1 MRETLRFALLKTIP
15 VLLGYLFLGIA
26 FGVVLQRSG
35 YGLPWA
41 LLSSTVIYAGSGQFV
56 MADLL
61 AAGAGLLTVAVTT
74 LLVNSRHIFYGLT
87 FIERFRGM
95 KTRPDMILSLTDETY
110 SLLCALETPDG
121 IDENRAM
128 FLIALLD
135 QCYWILGGCIGAL
148 LGQALPVDLTGI
160 DFAMTALFTVI
171 LVEQVRR
178 SGNRLPALIGGL
190 SALLMLVL
198 LGPDA
203 FLLPSPLVT
212 VTLLVAGRALTARRE
227 ADA

>member
-1 MRETLRFALLKTIP
+1 MREALRFAFFKTIP

-26 FGVVLQRSG
+26 FGVGLQRNG
-35 YGLPWA
+35 YGAPWA
-41 LLSSTVIYAGSGQFV
+41 LLASTVVYAGSGQFV

-87 FIERFRGM
+87 FVERFRGM
-95 KTRPDMILSLTDETY
+95 PGRWYMIFSLTDETY
-110 SLLCALETPDG
+110 SLLCALRVPDG

-128 FLIALLD
+128 LLIALLD
-135 QCYWILGGCIGAL
+135 QSYWVLGGCIGAL

-171 LVEQVRR
+171 LVEQVRVA
-178 SGNRLPALIGGL
+178 GQRLPALIGGV
-190 SALLMLVL
+190 SALVMLLL
-198 LGPDA
+198 LGPEA
-203 FLLPSPLVT
+203 FLLPSLLVT
-212 VTLLVAGRALTARRE
+212 VTLLVCGRGLLVRKGAA
-227 ADA
+227 A

>member
-1 MRETLRFALLKTIP
+1 MREALRFAFFKTIP

-26 FGVVLQRSG
+26 FGVVLQRNG
-35 YGLPWA
+35 YGAPWA
-41 LLSSTVIYAGSGQFV
+41 LLASTVVYAGSGQFV

-87 FIERFRGM
+87 FVERFRGM
-95 KTRPDMILSLTDETY
+95 PGRWYMIFSLTDETY
-110 SLLCALETPDG
+110 SLLCALRVPDG

-128 FLIALLD
+128 LLIALLD
-135 QCYWILGGCIGAL
+135 QSYWVLGGCIGAL

-171 LVEQVRR
+171 LVEQVRVA
-178 SGNRLPALIGGL
+178 GQRLPALIGGV
-190 SALLMLVL
+190 SALVMLLL
-198 LGPDA
+198 LGPEA
-203 FLLPSPLVT
+203 FLLPSLLVT
-212 VTLLVAGRALTARRE
+212 VTLLACGRGLLVRKGAA
-227 ADA
+227 A